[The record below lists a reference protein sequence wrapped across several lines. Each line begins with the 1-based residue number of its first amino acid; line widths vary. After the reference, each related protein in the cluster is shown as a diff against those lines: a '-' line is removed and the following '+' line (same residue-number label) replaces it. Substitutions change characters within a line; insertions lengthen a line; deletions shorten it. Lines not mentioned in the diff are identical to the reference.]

1 MASGNHDEVE
11 PAGAATCCV
20 LAAIFLAVL
29 LPHLVALVSGSSTVS
44 DPSAAHSPPTPTSR
58 ITPKCDRIFVSNAE
72 GPKNGTFRAPQLTIP
87 KGHSRHCI
95 YTFIASENERVQVT
109 FMSFNLRGSVPECN
123 QEYIDLY
130 TEIENAT
137 MELIRTPFGG
147 RYCGP
152 NRPRNRISMYQ
163 TLVIAFYS
171 DEEHVDSDA
180 FEGYYEFINASQYVV
195 GTPSPDSVCSFT
207 VFSDN
212 KAEGEFRSPTY
223 PGVYPKN
230 LNCHYRFLGKK
241 GQRVRLEFMDFDLVF
256 GGAHCPF
263 DYVKVFDGATADDPL
278 IGTHCGQ
285 QRNLVIYSSA
295 ENVSVQFITL
305 QRTAESENRGFSGFF
320 EFSNRFVSLDFI
332 GKNDGEHIRGTEC
345 DQKILSKKESSG
357 NVYSPNYPFP
367 YFINTVCKYYIY
379 GLQDN
384 QNLERVRLIF
394 EKFEIPNK
402 DTECSEGGFLKIYL
416 QGQEERQALDE
427 FDLNLC
433 GMNIPL
439 PVLSEGPRLS
449 MVFSSGTSAALT
461 GKGFKARYTFE
472 TDYKVPG
479 TPSPDGTCNF
489 TYLSSSS
496 TKRGDFNSP
505 RHPANYP
512 SNTTCVY
519 NFKGEP
525 GTQIKIV
532 FNYFRTKTQELATTG
547 YNEVCKEDWLE
558 IYEVYPNGRENVVG
572 RYCSKSTPGP
582 IVSDKGVHTM
592 KVVLHTD
599 AEGVASG
606 FLASYLFID
615 PSKKFEE
622 CGFNISGQTSGIITS
637 PGFPAKYKDRRQV
650 CHWYIHVKQ
659 NSKILLLFTFFRLE
673 GDPLERGC
681 PGAVVRVWKNLSQA
695 PVEIC
700 GMEASNDTLEMIST
714 NSVLKLTFAT
724 AEKAIGAEGFK
735 AVWTEVTESH
745 DCQQFKCKETGYCIA
760 SDLKCNREPNCGWTD
775 RSDEEDCEEIETVNV
790 YLIVGLTMGIAFS
803 IFLTICL
810 VCHRKRK
817 RRRHHHHHHH
827 HQHPPPPFEPRQ
839 KRSPPF
845 DPPEFGPMNFMSID
859 SV

>member
-1 MASGNHDEVE
+1 MTDIGFFSE
-11 PAGAATCCV
+11 
-20 LAAIFLAVL
+20 
-29 LPHLVALVSGSSTVS
+29 
-44 DPSAAHSPPTPTSR
+44 
-58 ITPKCDRIFVSNAE
+58 CDRIFVSNAE

-109 FMSFNLRGSVPECN
+109 FMSFNLRGTIPECN
-123 QEYIDLY
+123 HEYIDLY

-147 RYCGP
+147 RYCGR

-212 KAEGEFRSPTY
+212 KSEGEFRSPTY

-320 EFSNRFVSLDFI
+320 EFSNRFVSL
-332 GKNDGEHIRGTEC
+332 EC

-433 GMNIPL
+433 GMIIPP

-449 MVFSSGTSAALT
+449 MVFSSGTSAAMT
-461 GKGFKARYTFE
+461 GKGFKARYIFE
-472 TDYKVPG
+472 TGEYRTTMLPLMDLVRNLITDLQFWFKD
-479 TPSPDGTCNF
+479 S
-489 TYLSSSS
+489 YLIS
-496 TKRGDFNSP
+496 TRD
-505 RHPANYP
+505 H
-512 SNTTCVY
+512 
-519 NFKGEP
+519 
-525 GTQIKIV
+525 
-532 FNYFRTKTQELATTG
+532 
-547 YNEVCKEDWLE
+547 EVCKEDWLE

-599 AEGVASG
+599 SEGVASG

-615 PSKKFEE
+615 PSKKFE
-622 CGFNISGQTSGIITS
+622 
-637 PGFPAKYKDRRQV
+637 
-650 CHWYIHVKQ
+650 
-659 NSKILLLFTFFRLE
+659 
-673 GDPLERGC
+673 ERGC

-700 GMEASNDTLEMIST
+700 GMETNNDTLEMIST

-735 AVWTEVTESH
+735 AVWTEVTETH
-745 DCQQFKCKETGYCIA
+745 DCQQFRCKETGYCIA